1 MVYMKTFHGFENKG
15 LHWIKGRIS
24 VSVFQDDTYIED
36 KVTKNCGK
44 NLLAVVLTIISWE
57 W

>member
-1 MVYMKTFHGFENKG
+1 MVLKTKASIEKKEG
-15 LHWIKGRIS
+15 IS